1 MRAVAFHFVLF
12 VYIFSLSLW
21 MVDEGIFQG
30 SYIRPMS
37 LTGQVLDTEEL
48 AIERTEKIRAIANQ
62 TLNPT
67 DSGDPL
73 DRITDFTTTGYVT
86 AWTMLD
92 LLTGSYM
99 FAALGLIGLP
109 SYFIIF
115 LQLLFPILVG
125 FTVLYFVLGRY

>member
-1 MRAVAFHFVLF
+1 
-12 VYIFSLSLW
+12 
-21 MVDEGIFQG
+21 MVDEGIFDGTQV
-30 SYIRPMS
+30 RPMS
-37 LTGQVLDTEEL
+37 LSGQVLDTEDL

-67 DSGDPL
+67 DSGNPL

-109 SYFIIF
+109 SYFVFF